1 MYAPNPITE
10 AKAVLLNESYVDKV
24 LQNKLSRKQ
33 LLRIRQRFNG
43 SVSRTL
49 NWISVKVID
58 LLFFKQLPIKEQHRF
73 WLHIFEL
80 MNKDFYGLKHENL
93 KMATDWV
100 KLNYPDMLPEFK
112 KIVK

>member
-10 AKAVLLNESYVDKV
+10 AKAALNESYVDKV

-43 SVSRTL
+43 SVDFTL
-49 NWISVKVID
+49 NWVAGKVID
-58 LLFFKQLPIKEQHRF
+58 ILLLKQLPIKEQHRF
-73 WLHIFEL
+73 WLHIFDL
-80 MNKDFYGLKHENL
+80 MSKDFYGLKHERL
-93 KMATDWV
+93 EKATNWV
-100 KLNYPDMLPEFK
+100 KLNYPAMLPEFK